1 MTVKEIACLRGTLF
15 KRRATQTKN
24 KIEKERMLVVLG
36 FAYADLSV
44 FARTTLYWRMVNVEG
59 VYHFNNLF

>member
-44 FARTTLYWRMVNVEG
+44 FARTTLYWRMSKC
-59 VYHFNNLF
+59 